1 MKKTFFLTIIYL
13 LSTQLFGQKLD
24 SCKFNN
30 VLGENE
36 YTFYKINDKLDL
48 YKLPIR
54 EGLYLCALYYKDSA
68 VFETMRVTKYNDD
81 AIGNRFNENEFIN
94 YVNHLRDSI
103 GETSLIRSND
113 SCVSCIDEL
122 FSKLEKSEI
131 RPSTL
136 LLFHSKKKNKKY
148 GQVFVTV
155 STNGINSL
163 NPYFSDII
171 SPVKDK
177 VLNKNNKHFVLF
189 HKEFE
194 NKVLI
199 IFRVFK

>member
-113 SCVSCIDEL
+113 SCVSCI
-122 FSKLEKSEI
+122 EI
-131 RPSTL
+131 QLIDLHLS
-136 LLFHSKKKNKKY
+136 
-148 GQVFVTV
+148 
-155 STNGINSL
+155 NSNSQFL
-163 NPYFSDII
+163 ICRM
-171 SPVKDK
+171 
-177 VLNKNNKHFVLF
+177 VLF
-189 HKEFE
+189 QFWAEKAH
-194 NKVLI
+194 
-199 IFRVFK
+199 